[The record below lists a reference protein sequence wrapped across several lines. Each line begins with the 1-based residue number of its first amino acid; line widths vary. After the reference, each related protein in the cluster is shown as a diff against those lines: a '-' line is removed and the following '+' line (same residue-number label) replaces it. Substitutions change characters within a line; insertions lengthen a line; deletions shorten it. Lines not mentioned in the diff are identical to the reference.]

1 MGLSN
6 EKWSM
11 FMSLTFS
18 IISRLCQLK
27 TVLILM
33 RYKVF
38 RVAWLIYGVSVNDT
52 KMIEIMIRWH
62 KSQASGQIQAGV
74 MRKTLQYYVRSSA
87 GLRSSEYYEFSFS
100 IIMSSNLSVYRNLE
114 WRYTWKC
121 LKITYH
127 IIQYCRVP
135 SKERYGGDKNKTIR
149 RRKKMRDMS
158 CKPDLYRDHP
168 VILLNIITSHLL
180 QHDSLSLPENC
191 KMTFQVLS
199 EIYYSCLA
207 PPSDSSKGRPQK

>member
-1 MGLSN
+1 
-6 EKWSM
+6 
-11 FMSLTFS
+11 
-18 IISRLCQLK
+18 
-27 TVLILM
+27 M

-180 QHDSLSLPENC
+180 QHDSLSLCP
-191 KMTFQVLS
+191 KT
-199 EIYYSCLA
+199 A
-207 PPSDSSKGRPQK
+207 RWHSKFWVKFITVVWLRPQTPAMEDLKNNLIKLNIRLNTPPCREWNELDWVV